1 MTNEID
7 YWYVISCI
15 LFFIVGFLLTEN
27 YKLRKIKKR
36 YIEIGKEAIR
46 LQKMSSIFDAKTN
59 IKDIK

>member
-7 YWYVISCI
+7 YWYGISCI
-15 LFFIVGFLLTEN
+15 LLFIVVYLLTEN

-46 LQKMSSIFDAKTN
+46 RQKMSSIFDAKPN
-59 IKDIK
+59 IKDIN